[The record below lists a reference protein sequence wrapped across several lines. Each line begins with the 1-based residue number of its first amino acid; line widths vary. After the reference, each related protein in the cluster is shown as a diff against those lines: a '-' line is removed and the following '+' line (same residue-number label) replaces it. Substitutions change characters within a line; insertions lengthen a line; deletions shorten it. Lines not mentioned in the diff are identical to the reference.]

1 MMDLLRQ
8 SVIVQKA
15 VPVANGLRRHRL
27 LGIASVL
34 IFLVTLYWSLI
45 ASDRYV
51 SKACLVIDRTDLSN
65 GDTMDFAS
73 ILGGGKG
80 SHDLHLMQEYLLSV
94 DMLEKLDAR
103 LDLRAHYSD
112 SKRDFISRMWFKN
125 SSLEWFHKHYLSRIS
140 IQVDDMISVL
150 RIDAQAYT
158 PEMAYSIASLL
169 VEEGERFMNEMAHR
183 LAREQVAFLEK
194 EVSQM
199 NDRLLSARKAALDY
213 QNAKGLLS
221 PEATAASF
229 TAIISGLE
237 SRLSDLKARRK
248 AMLGYL
254 NPKVPAIAQVNLEI
268 AALEKQL
275 TEERARLAS
284 PQGQTLNVAVE
295 EYQRLQMDATFAQ
308 DLYRAALVALEK
320 GRVEATRT
328 LKKVSILQTPTRPEY
343 PLEPRRIYNI
353 VVFFLST
360 FVVTGILYLLAA
372 IVRDHSD

>member
-1 MMDLLRQ
+1 MMDSLRQ
-8 SVIVQKA
+8 SLIVQKA
-15 VPVANGLRRHRL
+15 APVANGLRRHRL
-27 LGIASVL
+27 LGTVSVL
-34 IFLVTLYWSLI
+34 IILVTLYWSLI

-51 SKACLVIDRTDLSN
+51 SKASLVVDRTDISS
-65 GDTMDFAS
+65 GESVDFAS
-73 ILGGGKG
+73 IIGGGKG
-80 SHDLHLMQEYLLSV
+80 AHDLHLMQEHLLSV

-103 LDLRAHYSD
+103 LNLRAHYSD
-112 SKRDFISRMWFKN
+112 SKRDFISRMWFEN
-125 SSLEWFHKHYLSRIS
+125 SSQEWFHKHYLSRVS

-158 PEMAYSIASLL
+158 PEMAHSIASLL

-229 TAIISGLE
+229 TTIIGGLE

-275 TEERARLAS
+275 EEERARLAS

-295 EYQRLQMDATFAQ
+295 EFQRLQMEATFAQ
-308 DLYRAALVALEK
+308 DLYRGALVALEK

-328 LKKVSILQTPTRPEY
+328 LKKVSILQSPTRPEY

-353 VVFFLST
+353 VVFFLSA
-360 FVVTGILYLLAA
+360 FAVTGILYLLAA